1 MKYRKEEKIRSAIKE
16 SQYSIT
22 KIVKKEKIK
31 GWKWQRNEAVK
42 NDLKT

>member
-1 MKYRKEEKIRSAIKE
+1 MKYRKEEKIRSTIKE

-31 GWKWQRNEAVK
+31 GRK
-42 NDLKT
+42 